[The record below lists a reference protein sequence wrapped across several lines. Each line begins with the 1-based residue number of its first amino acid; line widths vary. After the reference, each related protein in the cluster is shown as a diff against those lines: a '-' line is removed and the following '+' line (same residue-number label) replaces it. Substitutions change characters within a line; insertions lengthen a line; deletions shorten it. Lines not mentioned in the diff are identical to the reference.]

1 MPWEFGETQLAIVR
15 YNPDRQWLLWIAPN
29 PAIPEIDFDGL
40 TYYVWSILSRMG
52 TLNLTVANFLAHH
65 PAKFV
70 IPAFF
75 AADVCFSDDPDN
87 PDQRKRLA
95 VSDSGGSFRQS
106 GHQVAPIW
114 IFCGPILKMA
124 SGNDTRHQL
133 FAKAVCHEFFHTLA
147 GIGHSA
153 DRRDLMYEQLIPGD
167 PVINP
172 LDRRIFLQ
180 MLGK

>member
-1 MPWEFGETQLAIVR
+1 VPRLFQLSEIDLAVVS
-15 YNPDRQWLLWIAPN
+15 YNKDRQWLLWIVPN
-29 PAIPEIDFDGL
+29 PAITGIDFDGL

-52 TLNLTVANFLAHH
+52 DMNLTVANFLAHH

-70 IPAFF
+70 IPVFF
-75 AADVCFSDDPDN
+75 AADVCFSDDGDKEAAASSV
-87 PDQRKRLA
+87 QR
-95 VSDSGGSFRQS
+95 GSFQQS
-106 GHQVAPIW
+106 GRQVSPIW
-114 IFCGPILKMA
+114 IYCGKILRM
-124 SGNDTRHQL
+124 SSNNDTRHQL
-133 FAKAVCHEFFHTLA
+133 TAKAVCHESFHTLA

-167 PVINP
+167 PVVNP